1 MTRKA
6 VENEKSFPTA
16 FLMVKLRFDE
26 VFDGLILI
34 WMETDIG
41 KVAEG

>member
-1 MTRKA
+1 MTYIQ
-6 VENEKSFPTA
+6 
-16 FLMVKLRFDE
+16 LRFDK